1 MLLCSFGLRSV
12 REYRNGRINARALNV
27 AAGSLH
33 RHGMITTKLDL
44 TGLKCPL
51 PALKTRK
58 ALKSVKPGDRLEVYC
73 TDPLSVIDIPHLI
86 AETGDWVEIT
96 ERAEHRIVF
105 LIEKASG
112 LVPAV
117 APSQPGDRD
126 G

>member
-12 REYRNGRINARALNV
+12 REYRHGWINALALNV
-27 AAGSLH
+27 VAGSLH
-33 RHGMITTKLDL
+33 VADMTTTKLDL

-58 ALKSVKPGDRLEVYC
+58 ALKSVKPGDRLEVHC

-86 AETGDWVEIT
+86 AETGDCVEIT

-105 LIEKASG
+105 LIEKAGG

-117 APSQPGDRD
+117 VPSQPGDRD